1 MMKIEIPRVA
11 LRRKSRAKAL
21 QTKHLPDEP
30 MLLFLLN
37 SRRKGAKSCTA
48 FPGFPDSVLDAY
60 LPLTYPEKLV
70 MSKADSLIRRGLMDG
85 CACGCRG
92 QFRLTWKG
100 LLQLWEKFPGLFP
113 QGYQFRGVQ
122 GTPLSHRR
130 AGRVIQVSAGT
141 PEEALVLAYVKAIRL
156 GDIIDGVSDCQR
168 QDALDY
174 FIDGFPSVAEVN
186 KWPGWKTV
194 GERGW
199 V

>member
-1 MMKIEIPRVA
+1 MMNIQIPRVA

-30 MLLFLLN
+30 MLLFLLI
-37 SRRKGAKSCTA
+37 SHRGGTSSCTS
-48 FPGFPDSVLDAY
+48 FPGFPDSIMGVY
-60 LPLTYPEKLV
+60 LPSIPWKLV
-70 MSKADSLIRRGLMDG
+70 LSKAASLIRRGLISG

-92 QFRLTWKG
+92 EFRLTWKG
-100 LLQLWEKFPGLFP
+100 LLQLWGRFPGLFP

-141 PEEALVLAYVKAIRL
+141 PEEALVLAYVKAIRV

-168 QDALDY
+168 QDALNY
-174 FIDGFPSVAEVN
+174 FIDGFPSAAEVN

>member
-1 MMKIEIPRVA
+1 MMNIQIPRVA
-11 LRRKSRAKAL
+11 LRRKSRSKAL

-37 SRRKGAKSCTA
+37 SRREGTDSCNA
-48 FPGFPDSVLDAY
+48 FPGFPDSIMGVY
-60 LPLTYPEKLV
+60 LPSISWKLV
-70 MSKADSLIRRGLMDG
+70 LSKAASMIRRGLISG

-100 LLQLWEKFPGLFP
+100 LLQLRGRFPELFP
-113 QGYQFRGVQ
+113 YDYRFRGVQ

-141 PEEALVLAYVKAIRL
+141 TEEALVLAYVKAIRV
-156 GDIIDGVSDCQR
+156 GDIIDGVSESQR
-168 QDALDY
+168 RDALDY
-174 FIDGFPSVAEVN
+174 FVDGFPSVAEVN

-194 GERGW
+194 GEWGW